1 MLRYSTN
8 RNREPPTH
16 IAWFRDATLG
26 ARLGGGTLRILSVTS
41 QSAVCEKQYD
51 DFGYLRESDLR
62 QFIDTNEGK
71 LTAADLERKLER
83 KLRIRLKRDGVFYK
97 TGDDEIRLATVV
109 GDRWF
114 CSTSGRHIAIQVE
127 AKLYFYELV
136 Q

>member
-1 MLRYSTN
+1 MQ
-8 RNREPPTH
+8 
-16 IAWFRDATLG
+16 IAWFRDGSRIATLG
-26 ARLGGGTLRILSVTS
+26 ARLVGGGTLRILSVTS

-51 DFGYLRESDLR
+51 DVGYLKESDLR

-83 KLRIRLKRDGVFYK
+83 KLRIRQKGDGVFYK